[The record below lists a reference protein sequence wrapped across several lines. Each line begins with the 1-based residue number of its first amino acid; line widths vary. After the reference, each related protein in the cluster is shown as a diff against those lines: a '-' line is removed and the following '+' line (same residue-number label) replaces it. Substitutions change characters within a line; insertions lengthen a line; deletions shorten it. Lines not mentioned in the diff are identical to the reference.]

1 MIGTIRKHSAVLW
14 WTIIPITILSFVWFM
29 SYAPSRNARGG
40 AVGTLGTIYGHEVT
54 PEAFETARRDFF
66 LFYWFNY
73 NQQWPNQRE
82 GVTDSAIRR
91 ESYVRLLLAEK
102 AKTLGIHVTDDA
114 VAADAAEKMRQL
126 GNGKQSVPLEQF
138 VQQVL
143 QPQGFTVKDLENYL
157 RSEIAL
163 QQTIMALGLSGAL
176 IPPQEAAQMYD
187 RENQEVSAQAVFF
200 SYSNYLAQVT
210 PTPAAIED
218 FYHKNMAAYREPDRV
233 QVKYVTF
240 ELSNYLAAAELKIGK
255 TNLENQVEGVIRSQ
269 GMEAVSGAK
278 TVEEAR
284 TKLREYFLRQEQ
296 VALLK
301 PVANEFATAVYA
313 EKNLETVAKSKGL
326 TVHTTVPF
334 ADNNAAAD
342 ALNLPESFVA
352 AAFKMVSEQQTL
364 SSLVSGPDQLYLLAL
379 DKQIPS
385 TVPPL
390 EQVRARV
397 TEDYRVMTAQN
408 LARSAGLLFHSNVTA
423 QITAGKTFAQAA
435 VAAGQSPTL
444 LKPFAL
450 SAAQIPEAGDRVEI
464 RDLKQAAFMTPLG
477 KASSFVPTSEGGF
490 VLSPQTMEPV
500 DAAKKAA
507 AMPQYLTQVRRGRQ
521 DQAFNEW
528 LRSELSRE
536 LRDTPVYAEMTGAHP
551 AK

>member
-29 SYAPSRNARGG
+29 SSAPSRNSSGG
-40 AVGTLGTIYGHEVT
+40 LIGGLGSLYGHEVT
-54 PEAFETARRDFF
+54 PEALETAKKNFM

-73 NQQWPNQRE
+73 NGQWPSQRE
-82 GVTDSAIRR
+82 GVTEAAINR

-102 AKTLGIHVTDDA
+102 AKTLGIHVTDEA
-114 VAADAAEKMRQL
+114 VAADAAQKMMQL
-126 GNGKQSVPLEQF
+126 GNRKQPVPMEQF

-143 QPQGFTVKDLENYL
+143 QPQGLTVKDLENYL
-157 RSEIAL
+157 RSEITL

-176 IPPQEAAQMYD
+176 IAPQEAAQLYD
-187 RENQEVSAQAVFF
+187 RENQEISAQAVFF

-210 PTPAAIED
+210 PTPAAVED
-218 FYHKNMAAYREPDRV
+218 FYTKNMAAYREPDHV
-233 QVKYVTF
+233 QVKYVSF
-240 ELSNYLAAAELKIGK
+240 DMSNYLAAAEQKIGK
-255 TNLENQVEGVIRSQ
+255 TNLENQVENVIRTQ
-269 GMEAVSGAK
+269 GMEAVRGAK
-278 TVEEAR
+278 SVEEAR

-326 TVHTTVPF
+326 TVHTTAPF
-334 ADNNAAAD
+334 ANNTVAAEAMH
-342 ALNLPESFVA
+342 LPESFVS
-352 AAFKMVSEQQTL
+352 AAFKMVAEQQSL
-364 SSLVSGPDQLYLLAL
+364 SSLVSGPDSLYLLAL

-390 EQVRARV
+390 EQIRTRA
-397 TEDYRVMTAQN
+397 TDDYRAMTAQS
-408 LARSAGLLFHSNVTA
+408 LARNAGMIFYSNVTA
-423 QITAGKTFAQAA
+423 QITSGKTFGQAS
-435 VAAGQSPTL
+435 VAAGQAPVL
-444 LKPFAL
+444 LKPFSL
-450 SAAQIPEAGDRVEI
+450 NTPQIPEAGDRAEI
-464 RDLKQAAFMTPLG
+464 RDVKQAAFTTPLG
-477 KASSFVPTSEGGF
+477 KASSFIPTSEGGF
-490 VLSPQTMEPV
+490 VLSPQSMEPV

-507 AMPQYLTQVRRGRQ
+507 AMPQFMTQVRRGRQ

-528 LRSELSRE
+528 LRSEMSRE
-536 LRDTPVYAEMTGAHP
+536 LRDTPVYAEMTGARP

>member
-1 MIGTIRKHSAVLW
+1 
-14 WTIIPITILSFVWFM
+14 
-29 SYAPSRNARGG
+29 
-40 AVGTLGTIYGHEVT
+40 
-54 PEAFETARRDFF
+54 
-66 LFYWFNY
+66 
-73 NQQWPNQRE
+73 
-82 GVTDSAIRR
+82 
-91 ESYVRLLLAEK
+91 
-102 AKTLGIHVTDDA
+102 
-114 VAADAAEKMRQL
+114 
-126 GNGKQSVPLEQF
+126 
-138 VQQVL
+138 
-143 QPQGFTVKDLENYL
+143 
-157 RSEIAL
+157 
-163 QQTIMALGLSGAL
+163 
-176 IPPQEAAQMYD
+176 
-187 RENQEVSAQAVFF
+187 
-200 SYSNYLAQVT
+200 
-210 PTPAAIED
+210 
-218 FYHKNMAAYREPDRV
+218 MAAYREPDRV

-269 GMEAVSGAK
+269 GMEAVRGAK